1 MFLASCFFVDPNQAE
16 RTMNN
21 AQNNESQDKQTQRA
35 ADSPLKKPETETA
48 KAKPSDVAAAAE
60 GREAGLG
67 TAGGSAPDSSLDHA
81 GPLGKTDVT
90 RQAMD
95 VLNDDTLDDTVDAD
109 GKNRDA
115 SRDETMLAH
124 NPNAFVG
131 VDASLVNSRHEQGD
145 GLGGFDSRPA
155 RNGLALKL
163 EEGFSV
169 VDKGMVAPDVEE
181 VERQYEFVERDPHG
195 YNLRGRRHF
204 AINHVRPSRL
214 IEIQRRE
221 K

>member
-1 MFLASCFFVDPNQAE
+1 
-16 RTMNN
+16 MNN
-21 AQNNESQDKQTQRA
+21 AQNNESQEKQTQRA

-48 KAKPSDVAAAAE
+48 KADPGDVAAAAA
-60 GREAGLG
+60 GHEAGLVQ
-67 TAGGSAPDSSLDHA
+67 TGSGASDSSLKHA
-81 GPLGKTDVT
+81 GPPGETDVT
-90 RQAMD
+90 QTNVTRRAID

-109 GKNRDA
+109 AKNRDA
-115 SRDETMLAH
+115 SHDEALLEQ
-124 NPNAFVG
+124 NPNAFIG
-131 VDASLVNSRHEQGD
+131 VDATLVNSHFEQGD

-155 RNGLALKL
+155 RSGLALAL

-195 YNLRGRRHF
+195 YSLRGRRHF

>member
-1 MFLASCFFVDPNQAE
+1 
-16 RTMNN
+16 MNN
-21 AQNNESQDKQTQRA
+21 AQNNESQDKQVQRA

-48 KAKPSDVAAAAE
+48 KVKPGDVAAAAQ
-60 GREAGLG
+60 GHEAGPGQAGSG
-67 TAGGSAPDSSLDHA
+67 TTDSSLEHA
-81 GPLGKTDVT
+81 GPLGETNET
-90 RQAMD
+90 HQAMD
-95 VLNDDTLDDTVDAD
+95 VLNDDTLDNTVDAD

-115 SRDETMLAH
+115 ARDESMLE
-124 NPNAFVG
+124 NSPNAFVG
-131 VDASLVNSRHEQGD
+131 VNASTVNSRHEQGD

-155 RNGLALKL
+155 RNGLALAL
-163 EEGFSV
+163 EDGFSV

>member
-1 MFLASCFFVDPNQAE
+1 MNDPH
-16 RTMNN
+16 
-21 AQNNESQDKQTQRA
+21 NNESQDKQAQRA

-48 KAKPSDVAAAAE
+48 KAKPGDVAAAAE

-67 TAGGSAPDSSLDHA
+67 QAGGSTPDSSPEHA
-81 GPLGKTDVT
+81 GPLGETNVT
-90 RQAMD
+90 HQAMD
-95 VLNDDTLDDTVDAD
+95 VFNDDTLDDTVDAD

-115 SRDETMLAH
+115 SRDETLLER
-124 NPNAFVG
+124 NPDAFIG
-131 VDASLVNSRHEQGD
+131 VDATLVNSRYEQGD

-155 RNGLALKL
+155 RNGLALAL

-169 VDKGMVAPDVEE
+169 VDKGMIAPDAEE
-181 VERQYEFVERDPHG
+181 VERQYELVERDPHG

>member
-1 MFLASCFFVDPNQAE
+1 
-16 RTMNN
+16 MND
-21 AQNNESQDKQTQRA
+21 AQNNESQDKQAARA
-35 ADSPLKKPETETA
+35 AASPLKTPDTETA
-48 KAKPSDVAAAAE
+48 KAKVSDVAAAAE
-60 GREAGLG
+60 GQEAGLEAAPAQA
-67 TAGGSAPDSSLDHA
+67 TAAPDSSLKHA
-81 GPLGKTDVT
+81 EPRGKTDVT
-90 RQAMD
+90 HRAMD

-115 SRDETMLAH
+115 TTDVSMIES
-124 NPNAFVG
+124 NPGAFVG
-131 VDASLVNSRHEQGD
+131 VNASRVNSGYEQGD

-155 RNGLALKL
+155 RNGLALLL
-163 EEGFSV
+163 EKGYSL

-181 VERQYEFVERDPHG
+181 VERQYEFVDRDPHG
-195 YNLRGRRHF
+195 YTLRGRKHF

>member
-1 MFLASCFFVDPNQAE
+1 
-16 RTMNN
+16 MNN

-48 KAKPSDVAAAAE
+48 KAKPGDVAAAAQ

-67 TAGGSAPDSSLDHA
+67 QAGGGTSDLSLEHA
-81 GPLGKTDVT
+81 GPVGKTNIEH
-90 RQAMD
+90 QAMD
-95 VLNDDTLDDTVDAD
+95 VLNDGTLDDTVDAD

-115 SRDETMLAH
+115 SRDEAMLEY
-124 NPNAFVG
+124 NPNAYVG
-131 VDASLVNSRHEQGD
+131 VDATLVNSRFEQGD

-155 RNGLALKL
+155 RNGLALAL

-195 YNLRGRRHF
+195 YNLRGRKHF
-204 AINHVRPSRL
+204 AVNHVRPSRL

-221 K
+221 E

>member
-1 MFLASCFFVDPNQAE
+1 
-16 RTMNN
+16 MNN
-21 AQNNESQDKQTQRA
+21 AQNNESQDKQVQRA

-48 KAKPSDVAAAAE
+48 KAKPGDVAAAAQ

-67 TAGGSAPDSSLDHA
+67 QSSHSTPDVSLEHS
-81 GPLGKTDVT
+81 GPLGKTDET
-90 RQAMD
+90 HQAMD

-115 SRDETMLAH
+115 SRDESMLKST
-124 NPNAFVG
+124 PNAFIG
-131 VDASLVNSRHEQGD
+131 VNASTVNSRFEQGD

-155 RNGLALKL
+155 RNGLALAL
-163 EEGFSV
+163 EDGFSV
-169 VDKGMVAPDVEE
+169 VDKGMIAPDAEE

>member
-1 MFLASCFFVDPNQAE
+1 
-16 RTMNN
+16 MNN
-21 AQNNESQDKQTQRA
+21 AQNNESQEKQIQRA
-35 ADSPLKKPETETA
+35 GDSPLKKPETETA
-48 KAKPSDVAAAAE
+48 NAKPSDIAAAAE

-67 TAGGSAPDSSLDHA
+67 HPGQAASGAPDASLEHT
-81 GPLGKTDVT
+81 GPLGDTNVT
-90 RQAMD
+90 HQAMD

-115 SRDETMLAH
+115 SNAEVMLEH
-124 NPNAFVG
+124 NPNAFVS
-131 VDASLVNSRHEQGD
+131 VNASLVNSRFEQGD

-155 RNGLALKL
+155 RNGLALAL

-181 VERQYEFVERDPHG
+181 VERQYEFAERDPRG
-195 YNLRGRRHF
+195 YSLRGRRHF